1 MLVAGAGK
9 RGRGRLTVQEKMKT
23 YREQHGYSIKVMS
36 RKSGA
41 SEVLLR
47 MLESG
52 NVTHPKI
59 AEQVGRAYKLGKE
72 DIYELIPENY
82 RPGEHYDPDRYV
94 EYVPDSKHAIIGK
107 TSQDERDYYGYIA
120 DNGRALLKNGRRGVI
135 Q

>member
-1 MLVAGAGK
+1 
-9 RGRGRLTVQEKMKT
+9 LTVQEKMKA
-23 YREQHGYSIKVMS
+23 YREKNGYSIEKMS

-47 MLESG
+47 MLERG

-59 AEQVGRAYKLGKE
+59 AEQVGKAYKLSKK
-72 DIYELIPENY
+72 DIYELMPENY

-94 EYVPDSKHAIIGK
+94 EFVPDSKYSVIGK
-107 TSQDERDYYGYIA
+107 TRSDERDYYGYIS
-120 DNGRALLKNGRRGVI
+120 DRGRAIEKKGRRGVM